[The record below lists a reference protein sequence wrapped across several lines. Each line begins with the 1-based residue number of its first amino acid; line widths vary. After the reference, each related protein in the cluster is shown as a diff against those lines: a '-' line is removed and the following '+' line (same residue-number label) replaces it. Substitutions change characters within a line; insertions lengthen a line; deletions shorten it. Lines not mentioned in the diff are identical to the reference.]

1 MNAFDVDYWISVMY
15 KYSWT
20 PRTLDEKSQH
30 ALMYLFHLTDQIAPV
45 GRDNRREF
53 WITAKRG
60 SIEDFR
66 PYYDEETTEQELA
79 KAMQEQYPKE
89 EYWYKFISVQHTNCR
104 KEEFF
109 GVLLNGKP
117 VLSLNDPCEDKN
129 PFNAIELIDWL
140 IQMATGVLDKLRADT
155 YNTEIQEKLPDDY
168 KYGVISRKDYWDIY
182 PEDRAD
188 YRGAFKDWQIE
199 EFLRCKDELLADYIP
214 ENCQQHITARDF
226 YEACTVCYKAVQ
238 MEQRVHF
245 PFKDSK
251 EEHLRYNGTT
261 PKELYYMFADGRDD
275 GLSCVPLD
283 DAAAFAEWRNQ
294 KKPYYEFNGH
304 HPWEIIPSGS
314 VEYSMHLQ
322 VMKSPNGFYY
332 GLSGSTFHRSK
343 DTIHSYLA
351 MRKAGLP
358 IKIYDGL
365 KMAARFEETD
375 MIGIVPQGRSTSY
388 VDRIMQYEITD
399 AVHLSDDENPER
411 VAAKAIWQPETEC
424 KLLQG
429 RKQ

>member
-1 MNAFDVDYWISVMY
+1 MNAFDVDYWIGVMC

-30 ALMYLFHLTDQIAPV
+30 ALLYLFHLTDQIAPV

-60 SIEDFR
+60 SVEDFQ
-66 PYYDEETTEQELA
+66 PYYDEDVTEEELA
-79 KAMQEQYPKE
+79 EAMQEQYSKE
-89 EYWYKFISVQHTNCR
+89 EYWYKFVSVQHTNCR

-140 IQMATGVLDKLRADT
+140 IQMATNVLDRLRGDT
-155 YNTEIQEKLPDDY
+155 YNAEIQEKLPDDY
-168 KYGVISRKDYWDIY
+168 KYGVISRKEYWDIY

-188 YRGAFKDWQIE
+188 YRSAFKEWQIKD
-199 EFLRCKDELLADYIP
+199 FLRCKDEFSADYIP
-214 ENCQQHITARDF
+214 ENCVQHMTVRDF
-226 YEACTVCYKAVQ
+226 YEACAVCYKTVR
-238 MEQRVHF
+238 MEQHVRF

-251 EEHLRYNGTT
+251 DEHLYYNGTT

-275 GLSCVPLD
+275 GLSNVPLD

-294 KKPYYEFNGH
+294 KGPYYEFNGH
-304 HPWEIIPSGS
+304 HPWEILPSSS

-322 VMKSPNGFYY
+322 VMKSPSGFYY
-332 GLSGSTFHRSK
+332 GLSGSTFRRSK

-358 IKIYDGL
+358 VKIYDGL

-375 MIGIVPQGRSTSY
+375 VIGIVPQGRSTSY
-388 VDRIMQYEITD
+388 VDRIMQYEIMD

-424 KLLQG
+424 KLL
-429 RKQ
+429 

>member
-1 MNAFDVDYWISVMY
+1 MNAFDVDYWISVMC

-53 WITAKRG
+53 WITAKCG
-60 SIEDFR
+60 SIEEFR
-66 PYYDEETTEQELA
+66 SHYDEDATQEELEE
-79 KAMQEQYPKE
+79 AMQEQYQKE
-89 EYWYKFISVQHTNCR
+89 EYWYKFVSVYHTNCR

-109 GVLLNGKP
+109 GVFLNGKP
-117 VLSLNDPCEDKN
+117 ILSLNDPCEDKN

-140 IQMATGVLDKLRADT
+140 IQMATNVLNKLRAGT
-155 YNTEIQEKLPDDY
+155 YNEKIREKLPDEY

-182 PEDRAD
+182 PEERAD
-188 YRGAFKDWQIE
+188 YRSAFKEWQIKD
-199 EFLRCKDELLADYIP
+199 FLRCKDEFSADYIP
-214 ENCQQHITARDF
+214 ENCVQYMTVRKF
-226 YEACTVCYKAVQ
+226 YEACAVCYKAVR

-245 PFKDSK
+245 TFKDSK
-251 EEHLRYNGTT
+251 EEHLHYNGTT

-275 GLSCVPLD
+275 GLFNVPLD

-294 KKPYYEFNGH
+294 KGTYYEFNGH
-304 HPWEIIPSGS
+304 HPWEILPSSS

-332 GLSGSTFHRSK
+332 GLSGSTFHCSK

-358 IKIYDGL
+358 VKIYDGL

-388 VDRIMQYEITD
+388 VDCIMQYEITD
-399 AVHLSDDENPER
+399 AVHLSDDEKPEQ
-411 VAAKAIWQPETEC
+411 VAAKVIWQPEVEC
-424 KLLQG
+424 RLL
-429 RKQ
+429 

>member
-1 MNAFDVDYWISVMY
+1 MNAFDVDYWIDVMC

-53 WITAKRG
+53 WITTKRG
-60 SIEDFR
+60 SIEEFR
-66 PYYDEETTEQELA
+66 QYYDEDATEEELA
-79 KAMQEQYPKE
+79 EAMQEQYPQE
-89 EYWYKFISVQHTNCR
+89 EYWYKFVSVHHTNCR
-104 KEEFF
+104 KGEFF
-109 GVLLNGKP
+109 GAFLNGKP
-117 VLSLNDPCEDKN
+117 VLSMNDPNEDGN
-129 PFNAIELIDWL
+129 SFNAIELIDWL
-140 IQMATGVLDKLRADT
+140 IQMMTGVLDRLRAGT
-155 YNTEIQEKLPDDY
+155 YNAVIQEKLPTDY
-168 KYGVISRKDYWDIY
+168 KYGVISRKDYWDVY

-188 YRGAFKDWQIE
+188 YRGAFKEWQIKD
-199 EFLRCKDELLADYIP
+199 FLRCKDEFSVDYIP
-214 ENCQQHITARDF
+214 ENCLQHMTARNF
-226 YEACTVCYKAVQ
+226 YEACAVCYKAVR

-251 EEHLRYNGTT
+251 EEHHRYNGTT

-294 KKPYYEFNGH
+294 KGPYYEFNGH
-304 HPWEIIPSGS
+304 HPWEILPSGS
-314 VEYSMHLQ
+314 IEYSMHLQ
-322 VMKSPNGFYY
+322 AMKSPNGFYY
-332 GLSGSTFHRSK
+332 GLSGSTLHRSK

-351 MRKAGLP
+351 MRKARLP
-358 IKIYDGL
+358 VKIYDGL

-388 VDRIMQYEITD
+388 VDSIMQYEITD
-399 AVHLSDDENPER
+399 AVHLSDDEKPER
-411 VAAKAIWQPETEC
+411 VAAKAIWQPEIEC
-424 KLLQG
+424 KLL
-429 RKQ
+429 

>member
-1 MNAFDVDYWISVMY
+1 MNVFDVDYWISVMY

-53 WITAKRG
+53 WITVERG
-60 SIEDFR
+60 IVENFQ
-66 PYYDEETTEQELA
+66 PYYDEDATEEELA
-79 KAMQEQYPKE
+79 EAMQEQYPKE
-89 EYWYKFISVQHTNCR
+89 EYWYKFVSVQHTNCR

-140 IQMATGVLDKLRADT
+140 IQMASGVLEKLRAGT

-188 YRGAFKDWQIE
+188 YRGAFKEWQIKD
-199 EFLRCKDELLADYIP
+199 FLRCKDEFSTDYIP
-214 ENCQQHITARDF
+214 ENCQQHMTARDF

-283 DAAAFAEWRNQ
+283 DATAFAEWRNQ
-294 KKPYYEFNGH
+294 KGPYYEFNGH
-304 HPWEIIPSGS
+304 HPWEILPSGS

-322 VMKSPNGFYY
+322 VMKSSNGFYY
-332 GLSGSTFHRSK
+332 GLSGSTLHRSK
-343 DTIHSYLA
+343 D
-351 MRKAGLP
+351 K
-358 IKIYDGL
+358 
-365 KMAARFEETD
+365 
-375 MIGIVPQGRSTSY
+375 
-388 VDRIMQYEITD
+388 
-399 AVHLSDDENPER
+399 
-411 VAAKAIWQPETEC
+411 
-424 KLLQG
+424 
-429 RKQ
+429 

>member
-1 MNAFDVDYWISVMY
+1 MNAFDVDYWIGVMC

-45 GRDNRREF
+45 GRDNCREF

-60 SIEDFR
+60 SVEDFQ
-66 PYYDEETTEQELA
+66 PYYDEDATEEELA
-79 KAMQEQYPKE
+79 EAMQEQYPKE
-89 EYWYKFISVQHTNCR
+89 AYWYKFVSVHHTGCR
-104 KEEFF
+104 KGEFF
-109 GVLLNGKP
+109 GVFLNGKP
-117 VLSLNDPCEDKN
+117 VLSMNDPNEDGN
-129 PFNAIELIDWL
+129 PFNAIELLDWL
-140 IQMATGVLDKLRADT
+140 IQMATGVLDKLRAGT
-155 YNTEIQEKLPDDY
+155 YNAEIQEKLPDDY
-168 KYGVISRKDYWDIY
+168 KYGVITRKDYWDIY

-188 YRGAFKDWQIE
+188 YRSSFKEWQIKD
-199 EFLRCKDELLADYIP
+199 FLRCKDEFSADWIP
-214 ENCQQHITARDF
+214 ENCLQHITARDF
-226 YEACTVCYKAVQ
+226 YEACAVCYKAVR

-275 GLSCVPLD
+275 GLFNVPLD

-294 KKPYYEFNGH
+294 EGPYYEFNGC
-304 HPWEIIPSGS
+304 HPWEILPSGS

-332 GLSGSTFHRSK
+332 GLSGSTFQRSK

-358 IKIYDGL
+358 VKIYNGL
-365 KMAARFEETD
+365 KMAARFEEAD

-399 AVHLSDDENPER
+399 AVHLSDDEKSEQ
-411 VAAKAIWQPETEC
+411 VAAKTIWQPEIEC
-424 KLLQG
+424 KLL
-429 RKQ
+429 

>member
-66 PYYDEETTEQELA
+66 PYYDEDATEEELA
-79 KAMQEQYPKE
+79 EAMQEQYPKE
-89 EYWYKFISVQHTNCR
+89 EYWYKFVSVQHTNCR
-104 KEEFF
+104 KEEFL

-140 IQMATGVLDKLRADT
+140 IQMATGVLDKLRAD
-155 YNTEIQEKLPDDY
+155 
-168 KYGVISRKDYWDIY
+168 ISRKDYWDIY

-188 YRGAFKDWQIE
+188 YCGAFEEWQIE

-214 ENCQQHITARDF
+214 GNCMRHMTARDF
-226 YEACTVCYKAVQ
+226 YEACAVCYKAVRV
-238 MEQRVHF
+238 EQRVHF
-245 PFKDSK
+245 NFKDSK
-251 EEHLRYNGTT
+251 EEHLRYDGTT

-275 GLSCVPLD
+275 GLSGVPLD

-294 KKPYYEFNGH
+294 KGPYYEFNGH

-351 MRKAGLP
+351 MRKVGLP

>member
-1 MNAFDVDYWISVMY
+1 MNALDVDYWIDVMGS
-15 KYSWT
+15 SWT

-30 ALMYLFHLTDQIAPV
+30 ALMYLFHLTEQIAPV

-60 SIEDFR
+60 SIGEFR
-66 PYYDEETTEQELA
+66 QYYDEDATEEELA
-79 KAMQEQYPKE
+79 EAMQEQYPQE
-89 EYWYKFISVQHTNCR
+89 EYWYKFVSVHHTNCR
-104 KEEFF
+104 KEEVF

-129 PFNAIELIDWL
+129 PFNAIELLDWL
-140 IQMATGVLDKLRADT
+140 IQMVTNVLDKLRAGT
-155 YNTEIQEKLPDDY
+155 YNAEIQEKLPDDY
-168 KYGVISRKDYWDIY
+168 KYGVLSRKDYWDIY
-182 PEDRAD
+182 PKDRAD
-188 YRGAFKDWQIE
+188 YRSSFKEWQIKD
-199 EFLRCKDELLADYIP
+199 FLCCKDEFLTDYIP
-214 ENCQQHITARDF
+214 ENCVQHMTARNF
-226 YEACTVCYKAVQ
+226 YEACAVCYKAVR

-251 EEHLRYNGTT
+251 EEHPRYNGTT

-275 GLSCVPLD
+275 GLSNVPLD
-283 DAAAFAEWRNQ
+283 DANAFAEWRNQ
-294 KKPYYEFNGH
+294 KGPYYEFNGH
-304 HPWEIIPSGS
+304 HPWEILPSGS

-322 VMKSPNGFYY
+322 VMKSPSGFYY

-358 IKIYDGL
+358 VKIYEGL
-365 KMAARFEETD
+365 KMATRFEETD

-388 VDRIMQYEITD
+388 VDRIMQYEIMD
-399 AVHLSDDENPER
+399 AVHLSDDKNPER
-411 VAAKAIWQPETEC
+411 VAEKAIWQPEVEC
-424 KLLQG
+424 RLL
-429 RKQ
+429 

>member
-1 MNAFDVDYWISVMY
+1 MNAFDVDYWIDVMC

-30 ALMYLFHLTDQIAPV
+30 ALLYLFHLTDQIASV
-45 GRDNRREF
+45 GRDKRREF

-66 PYYDEETTEQELA
+66 PYYDEDATEEELA
-79 KAMQEQYPKE
+79 EAMQEQYPKE
-89 EYWYKFISVQHTNCR
+89 EYWYKFVSVQHTNCR

-117 VLSLNDPCEDKN
+117 VLSLNDPCEDNN

-140 IQMATGVLDKLRADT
+140 IQMASGVLEKLRTGT
-155 YNTEIQEKLPDDY
+155 YNIEIQEKLPDDY

-182 PEDRAD
+182 SEDRAD
-188 YRGAFKDWQIE
+188 YRGAFKDWQVE
-199 EFLRCKDELLADYIP
+199 EFLRCKDDFLADYIP
-214 ENCQQHITARDF
+214 GNCMRHMTARDF
-226 YEACTVCYKAVQ
+226 YEACAVCYKAVR
-238 MEQRVHF
+238 MEQRVYF

-294 KKPYYEFNGH
+294 KGPYYEFNGH
-304 HPWEIIPSGS
+304 HPWEILPSGS

-358 IKIYDGL
+358 VKIYDGL

-375 MIGIVPQGRSTSY
+375 VIGIVPQERSTSY
-388 VDRIMQYEITD
+388 VDRIMQCEITD
-399 AVHLSDDENPER
+399 AVHLSDDENPEL

-424 KLLQG
+424 KLL
-429 RKQ
+429 